1 MVWAWIA
8 REKITSRNIHWYNL
22 HNNNNDNNNH
32 HNHHYHHH
40 HHHHQGLLC
49 SNLNSFSFNLESNIS
64 VTLFV
69 KTGNIL
75 LSVKRK
81 PVGIVFVIK
90 NLQNKSFGEF

>member
-1 MVWAWIA
+1 MHGLDLD
-8 REKITSRNIHWYNL
+8 RERENHYSQLHWYNL
-22 HNNNNDNNNH
+22 NNNNNDNDNN
-32 HNHHYHHH
+32 NNDN
-40 HHHHQGLLC
+40 QGLLC

-75 LSVKRK
+75 LSIKRK
-81 PVGIVFVIK
+81 PVVIVFVIK